1 MNILLT
7 LQKKLKKNTMS
18 TFCENTSFVDRKKQS
33 EEILKRYP
41 NRVPIIVELSKHD
54 HSLKPID
61 RTKYLVP
68 IDLKLSNFLLLIRKR
83 IELDNT
89 KALYLFFN
97 DKLVAGTSHTMGSL
111 YTTHSNE
118 DGFLYCIYAGEST
131 FG

>member
-68 IDLKLSNFLLLIRKR
+68 DILLELFPEIFNQHTWLHILLELSPSIL
-83 IELDNT
+83 T
-89 KALYLFFN
+89 P
-97 DKLVAGTSHTMGSL
+97 TSR
-111 YTTHSNE
+111 NI
-118 DGFLYCIYAGEST
+118 CIHE
-131 FG
+131 